1 MALWQWRLQ
10 LSSRSFEA
18 PSSLLKAVDN
28 SRRQPEGRF
37 LYSCCH
43 ESNESSQDTH
53 NFQSERSSQLK
64 KELEFA
70 GELRKIRTPTE
81 LEPTTVRLRCWY
93 IDLRLTNTSTMV
105 SEKKISTQTCKTLLY
120 HQQFQN
126 VSLLQGTRSYPQ
138 MHCNS
143 IGQTPPPRGVH
154 RLLLYARARLELP
167 HLVTGSPRTK
177 TSPMLGWL
185 QLSGWGTKTVQEI
198 NPRISLE
205 SLWQMFWAGL
215 ST

>member
-1 MALWQWRLQ
+1 M
-10 LSSRSFEA
+10 
-18 PSSLLKAVDN
+18 
-28 SRRQPEGRF
+28 
-37 LYSCCH
+37 
-43 ESNESSQDTH
+43 
-53 NFQSERSSQLK
+53 
-64 KELEFA
+64 
-70 GELRKIRTPTE
+70 E

-93 IDLRLTNTSTMV
+93 IDRLTNMSTMV
-105 SEKKISTQTCKTLLY
+105 SEKKNISTQTCKTLLY

-126 VSLLQGTRSYPQ
+126 VSSLQGGRYYPQ

-185 QLSGWGTKTVQEI
+185 QLSGWGTKTVQE
-198 NPRISLE
+198 NK
-205 SLWQMFWAGL
+205 
-215 ST
+215 STNLFRKPLADVLGRSKHLVSFGTITAILIPH